1 VTAKLAGQLQ
11 NGIQANGVRARSHPG
26 LVKRIGFLVV
36 ALGAVA
42 VHGVLLY
49 IGFTSASVEVDEGL
63 YLEVVR
69 NVGIGA
75 GYTGDG
81 VYDITG
87 LSPFATEV
95 TTGPTLL
102 VPASLIHATGV
113 DVLWSGRLAGA
124 AFYCALVAALWILGT
139 RIGGKWAGPVA
150 ALGPVMFDTFTNQQ
164 SPIYAPQVTM
174 GEYAAA
180 AMIAWALVVA
190 RKRPGLAGVFIGFA
204 ILAKVI
210 AVFMVPAVVIA
221 ILLARPSRGW
231 RVHVR
236 PLLRAGTA
244 TLVPLAVFEFV
255 KLATLGLDAY
265 LKLVHAYWTK
275 VTDAR
280 LPTFEVTQKT
290 QSLIGAWFLLV
301 PVALLLAAAA
311 IALVVGVVTWRVP
324 MWKAAGVGW
333 RDVLSD
339 ERVATAV
346 TGVVAGVGIVI
357 AWLAI
362 TATRPEWMRHPA
374 PGLVIA
380 DGCAMA
386 AVIAMVR
393 VLSRADRV
401 GKRVGAAALIVLV
414 VVTTMVPLTH
424 IDAARQPGRFGF
436 LSDQQAVADAIRK
449 SGTSEVQG
457 LWGPMVP
464 LAVLA
469 DKRAHSILYQ
479 ASPNDLLV
487 IELYYRGQLEPQGQA
502 MKAALCGDIILDSQ
516 MVLCWPRPDIK
527 QVLAKAID
535 VSTGKFDYN
544 ALKPAG

>member
-1 VTAKLAGQLQ
+1 MATERAGQMK
-11 NGIQANGVRARSHPG
+11 NWIRTMGVRAGSDR
-26 LVKRIGFLVV
+26 VDVTRIGFMVV
-36 ALGAVA
+36 AVFAVA
-42 VHGVLLY
+42 VHGVLLF
-49 IGFTSASVEVDEGL
+49 IGFTQTSVEVDEGL

-81 VYDITG
+81 VYDVTG

-102 VPASLIHATGV
+102 VPASLIHVAGV

-139 RIGGKWAGPVA
+139 RIGGRWAGPVA

-164 SPIYAPQVTM
+164 SPLYAPQVTM

-204 ILAKVI
+204 LLAKVI

-221 ILLARPSRGW
+221 ILLARPGKGW

-244 TLVPLAVFEFV
+244 ALVPLAVFEFV
-255 KLATLGLDAY
+255 KFFTIGRDAY
-265 LKLVHAYWTK
+265 LKLVHMYWTK

-290 QSLIGAWFLLV
+290 HSLIDAWFLLT
-301 PVALLLAAAA
+301 PVVLLLAAAVV
-311 IALVVGVVTWRVP
+311 ALVVGVVTWRVP

-333 RDVLSD
+333 RNVASD
-339 ERVATAV
+339 QRVATAA

-374 PGLVIA
+374 PGIVIA

-386 AVIAMVR
+386 AVIAMAR
-393 VLSRADRV
+393 ILSRADRV
-401 GKRVGAAALIVLV
+401 GKRVGAAALIALVLV
-414 VVTTMVPLTH
+414 TTVVPLNH
-424 IDAARQPGRFGF
+424 IDAALQSGRFGF
-436 LSDQQAVADAIRK
+436 LSDQQAVADAIRN

-457 LWGPMVP
+457 MWGPMVP

-469 DKRAHSILYQ
+469 DKRAHSILYD

-487 IELYYRGQLEPQGQA
+487 IELYYRGQLQPQGQA
-502 MKAALCGDIILDSQ
+502 LKAELCGDIILDGP
-516 MVLCWPRPDIK
+516 MVLCWPGPNIK
-527 QVLAKAID
+527 EAVDKAID
-535 VSTGKFDYN
+535 LPSGKLNYN
-544 ALKPAG
+544 ALKSAG

>member
-1 VTAKLAGQLQ
+1 M
-11 NGIQANGVRARSHPG
+11 
-26 LVKRIGFLVV
+26 VV
-36 ALGAVA
+36 AVGAVA
-42 VHGVLLY
+42 IHGMLLF
-49 IGFTSASVEVDEGL
+49 IGFTHTSVEVDEGL

-69 NVGIGA
+69 NVGLGA

-102 VPASLIHATGV
+102 VPASLIHVAGV

-124 AFYCALVAALWILGT
+124 AFYLALVAALWILGT
-139 RIGGKWAGPVA
+139 RIGGRWAGPVA

-174 GEYAAA
+174 GEYTAA

-204 ILAKVI
+204 LLAKVI

-221 ILLARPSRGW
+221 IVLARPGQGW

-236 PLLRAGTA
+236 PLLRAATA
-244 TLVPLAVFEFV
+244 ALVPLAVFEFV
-255 KLATLGLDAY
+255 KLATLGRDAY

-280 LPTFEVTQKT
+280 LPTFEVNQKT

-301 PVALLLAAAA
+301 PVALLLAAAVV
-311 IALVVGVVTWRVP
+311 ALVVGVVTWRVP
-324 MWKAAGVGW
+324 MWKSAGVGW
-333 RDVLSD
+333 RDILSD
-339 ERVATAV
+339 QRVATAT

-357 AWLAI
+357 AWFAI
-362 TATRPEWMRHPA
+362 TATRAEWMRHPA

-380 DGCAMA
+380 DGCVMA
-386 AVIAMVR
+386 AVIAMAR
-393 VLSRADRV
+393 VLGRADRV
-401 GKRVGAAALIVLV
+401 GKRVGAAALIALVLV
-414 VVTTMVPLTH
+414 TTVVPLKH

-436 LSDQQAVADAIRK
+436 LSDQEVVADAIRK

-464 LAVLA
+464 LAALA
-469 DKRAHSILYQ
+469 DKRAHSILYE
-479 ASPNDLLV
+479 ASPHDLLV
-487 IELYYRGQLEPQGQA
+487 IELYYRGQLEAQGQA
-502 MKAALCGDIILDSQ
+502 MKANLCGDIIFDGQ

-527 QVLAKAID
+527 KVVANAID
-535 VSTGKFDYN
+535 LQSGKFDYN
-544 ALKPAG
+544 ALRAAG